1 MAREGAA
8 DAEDPVGPE
17 LLAHRLEP
25 GRQLREMDAVDPGG
39 CHQLD
44 TVFDQQGDAARLDPV
59 LDALEQAARGLVIET
74 GDREA
79 QAGDVD
85 RAGQRL
91 VERRLESG
99 ERPIFRSG
107 GIERRRRARK
117 IEPAEGR
124 RGAARGQGLTLR
136 PDRCG

>member
-17 LLAHRLEP
+17 LLAQRFEP
-25 GRQLREMDAVDPGG
+25 WRQLREMDAVDPGG
-39 CHQLD
+39 RHQLD
-44 TVFDQQGDAARLDPV
+44 TVFDQEGDAAGLD
-59 LDALEQAARGLVIET
+59 LRRDAAQQPARGAVIEA

-91 VERRLESG
+91 VERRLES
-99 ERPIFRSG
+99 
-107 GIERRRRARK
+107 AK
-117 IEPAEGR
+117 PASVV
-124 RGAARGQGLTLR
+124 
-136 PDRCG
+136 